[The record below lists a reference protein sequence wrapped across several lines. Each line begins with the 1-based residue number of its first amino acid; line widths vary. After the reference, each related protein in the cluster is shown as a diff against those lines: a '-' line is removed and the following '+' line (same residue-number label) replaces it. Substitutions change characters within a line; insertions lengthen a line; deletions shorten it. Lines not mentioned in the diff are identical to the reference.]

1 VKFSYSLIHIIYNE
15 IRGSDNMNFN
25 AEESLCFTG
34 HRPNKLYGYDKLSE
48 GNTKIRNALR
58 DAIIYMYYTHGI
70 RNFISGVALGIDQW
84 AAEIVLE
91 LKEKY
96 PDMKLICAIPCK
108 GHSDSWPKESQ
119 ITYENILD
127 KADMIIYTSNMK
139 YFPTC
144 MHVRDKWMV
153 NKSNYQIAVWNGT
166 KGGTKV
172 TIDYA
177 NKVGKDKRIVINP
190 KTMMVKMLGV

>member
-1 VKFSYSLIHIIYNE
+1 
-15 IRGSDNMNFN
+15 
-25 AEESLCFTG
+25 
-34 HRPNKLYGYDKLSE
+34 
-48 GNTKIRNALR
+48 
-58 DAIIYMYYTHGI
+58 
-70 RNFISGVALGIDQW
+70 
-84 AAEIVLE
+84 
-91 LKEKY
+91 
-96 PDMKLICAIPCK
+96 
-108 GHSDSWPKESQ
+108 
-119 ITYENILD
+119 
-127 KADMIIYTSNMK
+127 
-139 YFPTC
+139 